1 LRAARAPLKCGA
13 LLLELALRL
22 FPPQMLALEGGPGL
36 GEGGPLLLELG
47 LRLLARD
54 LFLLE
59 PILRRGNRGGL
70 VC

>member
-1 LRAARAPLKCGA
+1 
-13 LLLELALRL
+13 LEPALRL
-22 FPPQMLALEGGPGL
+22 FSRQTLELEGSPGL
-36 GEGGPLLLELG
+36 GKGGPLRLELG

>member
-1 LRAARAPLKCGA
+1 
-13 LLLELALRL
+13 LLELALRL
-22 FPPQMLALEGGPGL
+22 FPPQTLALEGGPGL
-36 GEGGPLLLELG
+36 REGGPLQLELG

-59 PILRRGNRGGL
+59 PILHRGNHGGL